1 MINLKLGK
9 EGEKLIKHFEGCKLT
24 AYKCPAGVWTIGWGH
39 TAGVKQ
45 GQTITQA
52 QADKYFVDDM
62 VIYENHVKR
71 IVKLPLNQNQFDA
84 LVSFCYNCGAGNLQK
99 LVNGRNY
106 QQIADTMLLYNKAN
120 GKMLAGLLRRRQ
132 MERELFLKPTNITNS
147 VKVQVTAGGL
157 NVRAGIGTTY
167 KIVDVLSK
175 NQIVE
180 VTATSNGW
188 GKISNGWISLK
199 YTKQV

>member
-1 MINLKLGK
+1 MKLGK
-9 EGEKLIKHFEGCKLT
+9 EGQKLIKHFEGCKLT
-24 AYKCPAGVWTIGWGH
+24 AYLCPARVWTIGWGH

-45 GQTITQA
+45 GMKITQQ
-52 QADKYFVDDM
+52 QADQYFLEDIKV
-62 VIYENHVKR
+62 YENHVKR

-106 QQIADTMLLYNKAN
+106 QQIADTMLLYNKGG
-120 GKMLAGLLRRRQ
+120 GKILAGLLRRRQ
-132 MERELFLKPTNITNS
+132 MERELFLKPVNINTP

-157 NVRAGIGTTY
+157 NVRAGIGTSY
-167 KIVDVLSK
+167 KIVDVLNK

-188 GKISNGWISLK
+188 GKITKGWISLK
-199 YTKQV
+199 YTKQLS